1 MRYVRGQ
8 GKTFWTFLMHT
19 VMLLGIRGDLCK
31 VRQELRVTEAQ
42 EIPGFGKFEICTQNL
57 MTLFF

>member
-1 MRYVRGQ
+1 
-8 GKTFWTFLMHT
+8 MHT

-42 EIPGFGKFEICTQNL
+42 ENPGFGKFEICTQNL